1 MIYLTIDVSSY
12 VIVGLCKVDGAAV
25 TELVALRSADARH
38 HVENLAPMVHEA
50 LAQAD
55 LVKPDAVIVG
65 TGPAAFTGLR
75 AGLITARA
83 LARAW
88 NVPIHGVSSLEVLA
102 LAGADAGANF
112 ITPLIDARRKE
123 IYALQARAMGA
134 DDIEVMQ
141 EVAVLKP
148 AELVETLAVRPSIV
162 ACADEQL
169 YLAEFPERVTVDCAP
184 AVMTRLY
191 LSRQARVEA
200 GESFSF
206 DTEPQY
212 LRRPDVHPGKGT
224 A

>member
-12 VIVGLCKVDGAAV
+12 VIVGLCEADGAAV
-25 TELVALRSADARH
+25 TELAVLRSEDARH
-38 HVENLAPMVHEA
+38 HVENLAPMVHEV
-50 LAQAD
+50 LQQAG
-55 LVKPDAVIVG
+55 VSKPDAVIVG

-88 NVPIHGVSSLEVLA
+88 NVPIFGLSSLEVLA

-112 ITPLIDARRKE
+112 ISPVIDARRKE
-123 IYALQARAMGA
+123 IYVLQARAMGA
-134 DDIEVMQ
+134 DDIEVLRAV
-141 EVAVLKP
+141 EVIKP
-148 AELVETLAVRPSIV
+148 AELCAILAAERSVV
-162 ACADEQL
+162 ACSDEQL
-169 YLAEFPERVTVDCAP
+169 YRAEFPERVTVDCAP

-191 LSRQARVEA
+191 LSRQARNEA
-200 GESFSF
+200 GENFPF

-212 LRRPDVHPGKGT
+212 LRRPDVHPGKSN